1 MASEVFPGH
10 EAVREETLG
19 QKIGCQG
26 TVDFALVG
34 EENSSFHLLRFRDW
48 TKEWN
53 AGKTD

>member
-19 QKIGCQG
+19 QKIGCHG

-48 TKEWN
+48 TKE
-53 AGKTD
+53 